1 MTCLVDI
8 GKFCKE
14 YMVGT
19 VWLERVEMATTQRK
33 MEEFL
38 SAIVQGRTSVWT
50 VDFSDSMIQLILG
63 DVRASVDLN
72 EYPCQVRKEFIQKLR
87 LADISSL
94 AIKDIFVKDAD
105 FQRSLEG
112 NLAKLPN
119 EHTTIT
125 EDIAEIIK
133 TLQSTPTA
141 EESNVVGD
149 DELQNGQAECNLME
163 VAVSSTHQIQLNNRT
178 LTDLYIQGDLP
189 PQKLKAV
196 CGLIVAP
203 GSTVKSV
210 KVHHIDFQSSTSGRP
225 QLLCR
230 VLEEMLSAQKGG
242 ACPAL
247 ESLEFDSTLK
257 WNGTSVERL
266 GEFLQRNPS
275 INKIVFELSFHKPM
289 DAEGPIAE
297 RLAEAL
303 CLNNHVHTLRFGDRV
318 ADRDLPEA
326 VMRVLM
332 CDSQKQHPTTA
343 LNCLHLRYYAKDGN
357 ESLLCE
363 FIKTTKCLN
372 ALHIISRRTVLPL
385 KAIEALKLNR
395 GLEYFTCEGDLNA
408 DEDVVF
414 STIMDALRVNYQ
426 LKGFVYRWRNNYY
439 AEALTML
446 FEERATNKPWE
457 VMKDMVLVPSTS
469 ARLFFCG
476 YPHAG

>member
-1 MTCLVDI
+1 
-8 GKFCKE
+8 
-14 YMVGT
+14 
-19 VWLERVEMATTQRK
+19 MATTQHE

-38 SAIVQGRTSVWT
+38 SAIVQGKTSVWT
-50 VDFSDSMIQLILG
+50 VTFFDSMIRLILG

-72 EYPCQVRKEFIQKLR
+72 EYPCHVRKEFIQKLR

-94 AIKDIFVKDAD
+94 AIKKIIVEEDVAFE
-105 FQRSLEG
+105 RSLDD

-149 DELQNGQAECNLME
+149 DELQNSQAECNLME

-178 LTDLYIQGDLP
+178 LTVLYIRGDLP

-203 GSTVKSV
+203 GSTIKSV
-210 KVHHIDFQSSTSGRP
+210 KVGRSCSQSSNSARP
-225 QLLCR
+225 QLLCW
-230 VLEEMLSAQKGG
+230 VEEMLSAQKGG

-247 ESLEFDSTLK
+247 ESLAFDRMLK
-257 WNGTSVERL
+257 WNGTSVERF

-275 INKIVFELSFHKPM
+275 IHEIVFVLAFREFGFGEAI
-289 DAEGPIAE
+289 DVEGSIAE

-303 CLNNHVHTLRFGDRV
+303 CLNNHVHTLRFGDSVPYNSRH
-318 ADRDLPEA
+318 LPEA

-332 CDSQKQHPTTA
+332 CDSQGQHPITA
-343 LNCLHLRYYAKDGN
+343 LNCLHLEYAKDGN

-372 ALHIISRRTVLPL
+372 ALHITSQETALPL

-395 GLEYFTCEGDLNA
+395 GLEHFTFGASNA

-426 LKGFVYRWRNNYY
+426 LKGFVYRWRNKYY

>member
-1 MTCLVDI
+1 
-8 GKFCKE
+8 
-14 YMVGT
+14 
-19 VWLERVEMATTQRK
+19 MATTQHK

-38 SAIVQGRTSVWT
+38 SAIVQGKTSVWT
-50 VDFSDSMIQLILG
+50 VHFLNSTIRLRLVDETNA
-63 DVRASVDLN
+63 RASVDLD
-72 EYPCQVRKEFIQKLR
+72 EYPCHVRKEFIQKLR

-94 AIKDIFVKDAD
+94 AIENILVDDLD

-133 TLQSTPTA
+133 AFQSTPTA

-149 DELQNGQAECNLME
+149 DELQNGQDECNLME

-210 KVHHIDFQSSTSGRP
+210 KVRYSPFQSSNSGSP
-225 QLLCR
+225 KLLCR

-247 ESLEFDSTLK
+247 ESLAFNSKLK

-275 INKIVFELSFHKPM
+275 IIEIVFEGFNKPM
-289 DAEGPIAE
+289 DAEGSIAE

-303 CLNNHVHTLRFGDRV
+303 CLNNHVHTLRLVDFVPYRN
-318 ADRDLPEA
+318 LPEA

-343 LNCLHLRYYAKDGN
+343 LNFLHLRYYAKDEN

-372 ALHIISRRTVLPL
+372 ALHITSRETPL

-395 GLEYFTCEGDLNA
+395 GLEHFTCEGDFNA

-426 LKGFVYRWRNNYY
+426 LEGFVYRWMNNYY
-439 AEALTML
+439 SEALTML

>member
-1 MTCLVDI
+1 
-8 GKFCKE
+8 
-14 YMVGT
+14 
-19 VWLERVEMATTQRK
+19 MATTQRE

-38 SAIVQGRTSVWT
+38 SAIVQGKTSVWT
-50 VDFSDSMIQLILG
+50 VDFSNSMIRLRLG
-63 DVRASVDLN
+63 DEENVRAFVDLN
-72 EYPCQVRKEFIQKLR
+72 EYPCHVRKEFIQKLR

-94 AIKDIFVKDAD
+94 AIENILVIDLAFEK
-105 FQRSLEG
+105 SLED

-119 EHTTIT
+119 EHTTIS

-133 TLQSTPTA
+133 AFQSTPTA

-178 LTDLYIQGDLP
+178 LTDLYIRGDLS

-210 KVHHIDFQSSTSGRP
+210 KVRRSDFYSSSSARP

-230 VLEEMLSAQKGG
+230 VLEEMLSAHKGG

-247 ESLEFDSTLK
+247 ESLEFDIMLE
-257 WNGTSVERL
+257 WNSTSVERL

-275 INKIVFELSFHKPM
+275 INEIVFELGFGEPM
-289 DAEGPIAE
+289 DVEGSIAE

-303 CLNNHVHTLRFGDRV
+303 CLNNHVHTLRFENSV
-318 ADRDLPEA
+318 PYRDFPEA

-343 LNCLHLRYYAKDGN
+343 LNCLHLRYAKDGN

-372 ALHIISRRTVLPL
+372 ALHITSRETTQIPL

-395 GLEYFTCEGDLNA
+395 GLEHFTCEGDLHA

-426 LKGFVYRWRNNYY
+426 LKGFVYYHWRNNYY